1 MSVLEI
7 ILYATIGTI
16 TLIYITVFV
25 VRKILKKKGK
35 IKKKEDLEY

>member
-7 ILYATIGTI
+7 ILYSLLGSITI
-16 TLIYITVFV
+16 IYIIVLV
-25 VRKILKKKGK
+25 VRTILKKKGK

>member
-7 ILYATIGTI
+7 ILYSILGA
-16 TLIYITVFV
+16 ITVTYIIVMV
-25 VRKILKKKGK
+25 VRTILKKKGK